1 MNNINNMT
9 ALVSCFARAYHNKNN
24 NLKIYKDSLAELI
37 LSKEEY
43 DNISKSM
50 SNGIK
55 FFNPNFNGNNKEALE
70 WIVNNNLAPSV
81 LARSAFTA
89 KSIQRDKKLGLNQ
102 YLIFASG
109 YDTYGYNDTELKC
122 YEIDKPEII
131 DDKIKRIK
139 NANIENLNVQ
149 YIKTDFTQNNWQDSL
164 LNSDIDFSKKV
175 FCSLLGISY
184 YLVKEDFYA
193 MIDKISNLICKGS
206 TIIFDYPIKDDS
218 EKEKINRELAKGANE
233 EMKSKYSYKELEL
246 KFQEYDLLIYEHLD
260 NNDINEEYFKE
271 YNSIAQNKIYAPK
284 GVNYCLVVKR

>member
-1 MNNINNMT
+1 MNEKNIT

-24 NLKIYKDSLAELI
+24 KIKIYEDNYAEKI

-43 DNISKSM
+43 DSISYNM

-55 FFNPNFNGNNKEALE
+55 FFNPNFVGNNTEALE
-70 WIVNNNLAPSV
+70 WIVNNNLAPSI

-89 KSIQRDKKLGLNQ
+89 KSIERDKVLGLKQ

-109 YDTYGYNDTELKC
+109 YDTYGYYDKELKC
-122 YEIDKPEII
+122 YEIDKPEMI

-149 YIKTDFTQNNWQDSL
+149 YIKSDFTENNWQDAL
-164 LNSDIDFSKKV
+164 LNSDIDFSKKI

-184 YLVKEDFYA
+184 YLTKEQFYT
-193 MIDKISNLICKGS
+193 MIKKISNLMCKGS
-206 TIIFDYPIKDDS
+206 CMVFDYPLEEDS
-218 EKEKINRELAKGANE
+218 EKENINRQLAKGANE
-233 EMKSKYSYKELEL
+233 EMKSKYSYQELEL
-246 KFQEYDLLIYEHLD
+246 KLQEYNLLIYEHLD
-260 NNDINEEYFKE
+260 NKDIDEQYFKK
-271 YNSIAQNKIYAPK
+271 YNSISNNKIYAPK